1 MRKFVVAA
9 LLASLLVAC
18 GGGGGSSEALSV
30 PPPIAGQKLVGEVIA
45 VPSEIASTEL
55 RTTAGYAGNV
65 TASNALQAAG
75 KENLLDLLFMLD
87 GARNKVAADAESRLA
102 QYATDNANLLTPG
115 VRVLI
120 ADEVFWNPADSSD
133 TDAVLQPQLDALRDA
148 VTMVRRY
155 IPQARIGITVSPY
168 AMTGRPNA
176 LEYAKRAIAS
186 VDWVGTDPYWLGD
199 PANVQSLD
207 DWSSTFNTLAKRA
220 NPAVETW
227 FIAQAFKDPAWDE
240 ATFNRFIAA
249 QLSYAEQYDNILFF
263 GWQFTS
269 ELAGSAAGKN
279 FPLETRRLYS
289 KYLKTPVQ

>member
-1 MRKFVVAA
+1 MRKFFVAA
-9 LLASLLVAC
+9 LLSTLLAAC
-18 GGGGGSSEALSV
+18 GGGGGGSDAPGDPSV
-30 PPPIAGQKLVGEVIA
+30 VGQKLIGEVIA
-45 VPSEIASTEL
+45 TPSEIASTEF

-87 GARNKVAADAESRLA
+87 GARNKVAGDAEARLA
-102 QYATDNANLLTPG
+102 QYVQDNAGLLTPG

-120 ADEVFWNPADSSD
+120 ADEVFWNAADTGD

-148 VTMVRRY
+148 ASMVRRS

-168 AMTGRPNA
+168 AVTGRPNT
-176 LEYAKRAIAS
+176 LEYVKRAIAL

-199 PANVQSLD
+199 PANLQSLD
-207 DWSSTFNTLAKRA
+207 EWSRTFHGMAKQA

-249 QLSYAEQYDNILFF
+249 QLSYAEQYDHILFF
-263 GWQFTS
+263 GWQFAS
-269 ELAGSAAGKN
+269 ELGSSSAGMN
-279 FPLETRRLYS
+279 FPLETKRLYS